1 MFRPRLRALGGSI
14 GGIGSHGGR
23 QSAQSA
29 LAPLSQSAQAVPRR
43 RLIHHMPIS
52 RHDPRVGVPNLL
64 SAEGY
69 DLAWTQHMALM
80 LNRLNQLVT
89 GTDYEDR
96 DLKNIVIDTARVPAL
111 ASIFNHA
118 SMAHNTDFFFKQLL
132 PADASNSNNNNTTT
146 TAAQKEIPAT
156 LRAAIDDNFGSPE
169 TLRREFAAIA
179 QGMFGPGFVWLV
191 KATAGLGPSGRGGD
205 SLRLLTTYHAGSPYP
220 GAHWRRQAVD
230 MNTVGVESAA
240 AQPGAED
247 GQVADAARAW
257 INDQA
262 HAASGSNSPLAVAAA
277 SATATST
284 QVGTTDRRPPGGVDV
299 LPLLCLST
307 WEHVWLRDYGLGADG
322 YGGKAAFVEA
332 WWNAVDWQAVSDL
345 ANLNRPKLK
354 M

>member
-1 MFRPRLRALGGSI
+1 MFRPRLRAPAALGGSI
-14 GGIGSHGGR
+14 GSNGGR

-29 LAPLSQSAQAVPRR
+29 LAPLSQSVLFSASSSRR
-43 RLIHHMPIS
+43 SIHHLPIS
-52 RHDPRVGVPNLL
+52 RHDARVGVPNLL
-64 SAEGY
+64 SAEGF
-69 DLAWTQHMALM
+69 DLAWTQHMTLM

-96 DLKNIVIDTARVPAL
+96 DLKNIVVDTARVPGL

-132 PADASNSNNNNTTT
+132 PANATTS
-146 TAAQKEIPAT
+146 KEIPAT
-156 LRAAIDDNFGSPE
+156 LRTAIEDNFGSPE

-191 KATAGLGPSGRGGD
+191 KASGLNSSGRGGD

-240 AQPGAED
+240 AAPGAED
-247 GQVADAARAW
+247 SKVADAARAW
-257 INDQA
+257 IDNQA
-262 HAASGSNSPLAVAAA
+262 AAAGSNNTLAAS
-277 SATATST
+277 TSG
-284 QVGTTDRRPPGGVDV
+284 QLDRRPPGGVDV
-299 LPLLCLST
+299 IPILCLST

-332 WWNAVDWQAVSDL
+332 WWNAIDWEAVSNL

-354 M
+354 T